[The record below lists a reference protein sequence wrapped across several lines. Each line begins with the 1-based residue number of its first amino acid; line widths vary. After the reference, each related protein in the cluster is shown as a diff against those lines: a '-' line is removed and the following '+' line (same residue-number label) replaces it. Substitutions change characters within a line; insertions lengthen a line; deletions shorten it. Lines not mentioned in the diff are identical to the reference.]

1 MLDSLPDKHNKTD
14 VDSLREKLASLQT
27 LPFKSSIDVLYAEK
41 LTFLVKLFDFT
52 VKAYKEAQQ
61 IIGKIDDRIQMEYAY
76 MSRAENAVV
85 RLAIE
90 GKFNF
95 ELCFAIDDALSAV
108 RHLLNDTI
116 DLVVEYA
123 AKEANRLDSNSK
135 YSSIFDVHAEYEEID
150 GLIIELDEKI
160 AETRGIRGVLRIQ
173 AYIDIIDSGK
183 FSRIVS
189 FCRKLPQIERLLK
202 KQRRADRYEAAKVVV
217 PILALVVAIFAVAI
231 SYFILK
237 K

>member
-1 MLDSLPDKHNKTD
+1 MHDSQAD
-14 VDSLREKLASLQT
+14 VRHADASGLREKLASLQT
-27 LPFKSSIDVLYAEK
+27 LPFKSSIDVLYSEK
-41 LTFLVKLFDFT
+41 LSLLVKLFDFS

-123 AKEANRLDSNSK
+123 SKEADRLDTSSK
-135 YSSIFDVHAEYEEID
+135 YSSISDVHPEYDEIAD
-150 GLIIELDEKI
+150 LIIEIDEKI

-173 AYIDIIDSGK
+173 TYIDIVDTGK
-183 FSRIVS
+183 YSRIVA
-189 FCRKLPQIERLLK
+189 FCRKLPTIERLLK
-202 KQRRADRYEAAKVVV
+202 KQRRIDRYEAAKVVV
-217 PILALVVAIFAVAI
+217 PILALVVAVAAAII
-231 SYFILK
+231 SYLIYK